1 VDLRSSFFIMFIV
14 LSSLM
19 TAKPVNGQQTPATPG
34 ESEPRKGPIETPTS
48 EGPRIEPPKPLWHYG
63 GFVDL
68 GYSLN
73 FNFPQNH
80 LFRNRSTT
88 PRVNELD
95 VNMAALYVKKD
106 VMEESRWGMELLVHG
121 GQDAKDFGFGV
132 NLPRLEGSSWLR
144 QLGRANVSYLAPVG
158 NGLTIQAGIFNSLI
172 GYESLY
178 AKDNFNYTRAW
189 IADYSPY
196 LMMGVNAVYP
206 FNDQWTGALFV
217 INEYFHLQNANSL
230 PSYGGQLAYK
240 PTASWTLKETLYYG
254 PDQSNTSLEFW
265 RLFSDSIVEWKI
277 TDDIILA
284 GEYQVGTQKSADA
297 PGQPRAFYM
306 GAAFPMRWHLS
317 GPWSVAFRPELYW
330 DRNGIITGF
339 EQFIKAVTT
348 TAEYKL
354 PYKWS
359 NAIVRLEYR
368 YDESRGPG
376 GGFFKGNE
384 IAPGV
389 IGLTP
394 AQHMIIVGA
403 IWTFDSP

>member
-1 VDLRSSFFIMFIV
+1 MSPF
-14 LSSLM
+14 LM
-19 TAKPVNGQQTPATPG
+19 PLFLWLALLLTPALAQEPLKTIP
-34 ESEPRKGPIETPTS
+34 EEPRKGAFETSTT
-48 EGPRIEPPKPLWHYG
+48 EEPRVRPSASSLWHYG
-63 GFVDL
+63 GFLDL
-68 GYSLN
+68 GYSLD

-95 VNMAALYVKKD
+95 LNMGGGYIRKD
-106 VMEESRWGMELLVHG
+106 ATEGSRWGMELLVQG
-121 GQDAKDFGFGV
+121 GQDSKAFAFDV
-132 NLPRLEGSSWLR
+132 SAPNIEGSSWLR

-158 NGLTIQAGIFNSLI
+158 NGLTLQGGIFSSFI

-206 FNDQWTGALFV
+206 FNEQWTGAAFI
-217 INEYFHLQNANSL
+217 INEYWHLASANSH
-230 PSYGGQLAYK
+230 PSYGAQLAYK
-240 PTASWTLKETLYYG
+240 PTAAWLFKQTLYYG
-254 PDQSNTSLEFW
+254 PDQADTSLEFW
-265 RLFSDSIVEWKI
+265 RLFSDSIIEWKVS
-277 TDDIILA
+277 DDVTLV
-284 GEYQVGTQKSADA
+284 GEYQLGTQNSATL
-297 PGQPRAFYM
+297 PGNPRTFYM
-306 GAAFPMRWHLS
+306 GASFPMRWHVS
-317 GPWSVAFRPELYW
+317 GPWSVALRPELYW

-339 EQFIKAVTT
+339 QQFIRAVTT

-354 PYKWS
+354 PYKWTHT
-359 NAIVRLEYR
+359 IMRMEYR
-368 YDESRGPG
+368 YDESTGPG
-376 GGFFKGNE
+376 GGFFKGGE

-394 AQHMIIVGA
+394 AQHLLIFSV